1 MAFGFIE
8 GAESTHGQTI
18 AQIVWNFFYRA
29 WSRSSDS
36 CDEWHKLLD
45 VSSIEFIHPVGLSG

>member
-18 AQIVWNFFYRA
+18 AQIVWNFFYQA

-36 CDEWHKLLD
+36 CDKRLKLLD
-45 VSSIEFIHPVGLSG
+45 VTSIESIHPVGLSG